1 MTKTEE
7 KFNRMTTEKIGKL
20 LASLSAPAICSMLV
34 TAIYNAADSYFVSS
48 IGDSATGSVGVVF
61 SFMSV
66 LQTFGFMFGHGSGN
80 YMSRQLGKKDY
91 KTSGE
96 IAVTATVLSFCV
108 GLVLS
113 VAGLCCTDRLALFL
127 GSTETIL
134 PYARQYLRFI
144 LIAAPFQTAAL
155 TMNNQLRFQGNAK
168 YGMLGL
174 GLGAVLNMIMDP
186 IFIFVFKWGVTGA
199 GLATMISQIISFVI
213 LIVCSYHGGNLPMK
227 LSRFSLKKFYL
238 AEIFRG
244 GIPSFG
250 RNVINSVATILLNYA
265 LKANCETDSAIAAVT
280 VVLRITWMIQ
290 SVLIGIGQGFQP
302 ICGMNYGAKKYS
314 RVLKALKIAVLSGT
328 AVLCAGSIIGIA
340 FARPLISLFAH
351 EPETIATGI
360 RALRYYCIPLTLSAS
375 YAIGGMLL
383 QNLGKSLK
391 ATVLAISRQGIV
403 FMPLVLILPRFFGL
417 TGALVA
423 QPVAD
428 LITILISIPM
438 LVPEIKELLE
448 LKRNREITS

>member
-7 KFNRMTTEKIGKL
+7 KFNKMTTEKISKL
-20 LASLSAPAICSMLV
+20 LVSLSAPAICSMLV

-61 SFMSV
+61 SFMSI
-66 LQTFGFMFGHGSGN
+66 LQAFGFMFGHGSGN

-91 KTSGE
+91 KSSGE

-108 GLVLS
+108 GFVLA
-113 VAGLCCTDRLALFL
+113 VIGLCFTDRLALFL
-127 GSTETIL
+127 GSTQTIL
-134 PYARQYLRFI
+134 PYAKQYLRYI

-174 GLGAVLNMIMDP
+174 GLGAVLNMGMDP
-186 IFIFVFKWGVTGA
+186 LFIYVFKWGVKGA
-199 GLATMISQIISFVI
+199 GLATMISQMISFTVLVI
-213 LIVCSYHGGNLPMK
+213 CTFHGGNMPMK
-227 LSRFSLKKFYL
+227 LNRFTPKKFYF

-265 LKANCETDSAIAAVT
+265 LKNYCENDSAIAAVT
-280 VVLRITWMIQ
+280 VVLRITYMIQ

-302 ICGMNYGAKKYS
+302 ICGMNYGAGKYS
-314 RVLKALKIAVLSGT
+314 RVLKALKITIVSGT
-328 AVLCAGSIIGIA
+328 VVLGVGSFGAVI
-340 FARPLISLFAH
+340 FARPLISMFTT
-351 EPETIATGI
+351 ETETIETGI
-360 RALRYYCIPLTLSAS
+360 TALRYYCIPLVFSAS
-375 YAIGGMLL
+375 YCIGSMLL
-383 QNLGKSLK
+383 QNLGKALK
-391 ATVLAISRQGIV
+391 ATVIAVARQGIV
-403 FMPLVLILPRFFGL
+403 FIPLVLILPRIFGL

-423 QPVAD
+423 QPIAD
-428 LITILISIPM
+428 FITVLISIP
-438 LVPEIKELLE
+438 LLLPEIKALSD
-448 LKRNREITS
+448 LKSKEIQS